1 MQSHG
6 QLPIARC
13 RTLCQLGPRPR
24 QRKSRRHRD
33 RGPARGPAGSS
44 RTGPL
49 MKDNEITISMLSRA
63 KSAGFTTLVVT
74 LNLWALSWR
83 PKDLDNASV
92 PFYLGIGDAI
102 CLSDPVFQKK
112 WKDGPGKGKSI
123 QDDFQNACMGWE
135 KTVFSGHS
143 HTWEDIKFL
152 KEHWDGPIVLK
163 GLPCCFIY

>member
-1 MQSHG
+1 MSTASSTPPEEIAEASG
-6 QLPIARC
+6 PGSRWFQLYWP
-13 RTLCQLGPRPR
+13 PN
-24 QRKSRRHRD
+24 
-33 RGPARGPAGSS
+33 
-44 RTGPL
+44 
-49 MKDNEITISMLSRA
+49 KDNDITVSMLSRA

-74 LNLWALSWR
+74 LDLWALSWR
-83 PKDLDNASV
+83 PKDLDNAYV

-102 CLSDPVFQKK
+102 GLSDPVFQKK

-123 QDDFQNACMGWE
+123 EDDFQNACMGWE

-163 GLPCCFIY
+163 GVPCYSIY

>member
-1 MQSHG
+1 M
-6 QLPIARC
+6 C
-13 RTLCQLGPRPR
+13 
-24 QRKSRRHRD
+24 
-33 RGPARGPAGSS
+33 S
-44 RTGPL
+44 RTAAANCSVPYIMSTASSTTPEEIAETSGSGSRWFQPYWPPNE
-49 MKDNEITISMLSRA
+49 DNEITISMLARA

-74 LNLWALSWR
+74 LDLWALSWR
-83 PKDLDNASV
+83 PKDLDNAYV